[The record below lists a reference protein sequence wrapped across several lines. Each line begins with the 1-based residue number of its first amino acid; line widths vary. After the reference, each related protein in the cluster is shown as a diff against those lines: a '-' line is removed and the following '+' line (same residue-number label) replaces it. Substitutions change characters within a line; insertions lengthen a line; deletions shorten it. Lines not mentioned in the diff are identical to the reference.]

1 LSLQFHPAT
10 GYFWI
15 IPGRVF
21 RRLLA
26 WAGAAVL
33 TGCGTRERLTFP
45 TENPGNSQ
53 GPITDIIQPGA
64 ADTVVVEGDLV
75 FVQGRSI
82 DPDGI
87 DSVYIGIQGLNQN
100 FDPILGQG
108 RDTVAFAVPLS
119 TISHSGATVLVQ
131 IYAVDLLG
139 DRGRTVSRQ
148 IHIQ

>member
-1 LSLQFHPAT
+1 
-10 GYFWI
+10 
-15 IPGRVF
+15 
-21 RRLLA
+21 
-26 WAGAAVL
+26 
-33 TGCGTRERLTFP
+33 
-45 TENPGNSQ
+45 
-53 GPITDIIQPGA
+53 
-64 ADTVVVEGDLV
+64 
-75 FVQGRSI
+75 VQGRSI

-119 TISHSGATVLVQ
+119 TISHSGATVFVQ

-139 DRGRTVSRQ
+139 DRGMTVSRQ